1 MTIWREESVDRR
13 EEPET
18 GEPLDVNYQEIVHPG
33 RLCDGGG
40 CRPTI
45 PAEEEARM
53 NIHKNART
61 TPRSRGQIVERVLT
75 QQERPPAVAAA
86 VGVSDRTVRKWLA
99 RYAAEAAAGLADRSC
114 PPRPRPRAPPPL
126 PVTLLEHPP
135 PQRWAAAETAQSPP
149 LSHSSA
155 P

>member
-99 RYAAEAAAGLADRSC
+99 RYAAQGAARLPDSSSRARRS
-114 PPRPRPRAPPPL
+114 PRATPPL
-126 PVTLLEHPP
+126 LVSWVEHLRR
-135 PQRWAAAETAQSPP
+135 Q
-149 LSHSSA
+149 
-155 P
+155 

>member
-1 MTIWREESVDRR
+1 M
-13 EEPET
+13 
-18 GEPLDVNYQEIVHPG
+18 VHAG
-33 RLCDGGG
+33 RLGDGGG

-99 RYAAEAAAGLADRSC
+99 RYSAEAAARLAD
-114 PPRPRPRAPPPL
+114 PPGRPRRSPRAPPP
-126 PVTLLEHPP
+126 PASS
-135 PQRWAAAETAQSPP
+135 WAE
-149 LSHSSA
+149 
-155 P
+155 

>member
-75 QQERPPAVAAA
+75 QHERPPAVAAA
-86 VGVSDRTVRKWLA
+86 LGVSDRTVRQWLSRSPSRTGA
-99 RYAAEAAAGLADRSC
+99 RHARSSA
-114 PPRPRPRAPPPL
+114 RPRTTP
-126 PVTLLEHPP
+126 
-135 PQRWAAAETAQSPP
+135 
-149 LSHSSA
+149 
-155 P
+155 